1 MSGHPYVKYLLLL
14 AGVLC
19 IGVSVVST
27 VVPVYYFIAGMVMI
41 LLFLL
46 LNRNKESNKFVR
58 KSNPKYQWIKLG
70 LTVTIIIIAYVFVS
84 NDLNT
89 DTFKILLVL
98 YLVSYIIVQ
107 IKDWIYRSKPDESNP
122 KNETEESKN
131 GKK

>member
-1 MSGHPYVKYLLLL
+1 MSGHPYLKYLLLL

-27 VVPVYYFIAGMVMI
+27 VVPVYYFVAGMVMI
-41 LLFLL
+41 LVFLL
-46 LNRNKESNKFVR
+46 LNRNKESNKFIR

-89 DTFKILLVL
+89 DTFKILMML

-107 IKDWIYRSKPDESNP
+107 IKDWIYRSKPDEPNP

>member
-1 MSGHPYVKYLLLL
+1 MSGHTYLKYLLLL

-41 LLFLL
+41 LLFLI

-70 LTVTIIIIAYVFVS
+70 LTVTIIVIAYVFVS

-89 DTFKILLVL
+89 DSFKILLML

-122 KNETEESKN
+122 KNEAEESKN

>member
-89 DTFKILLVL
+89 DTFKILLML

-107 IKDWIYRSKPDESNP
+107 IKDWIYRSKPDESNS